1 MNIEE
6 ISNIYQKFS
15 LETFQYCCV
24 GIHKEYE
31 YYGIKLEGEF
41 MLMHNANW
49 EEVVQVLIE
58 Y

>member
-6 ISNIYQKFS
+6 IRNIYQKFS

-24 GIHKEYE
+24 EIHKEYE